1 MGFTTAWANEQT
13 ANSVL
18 DKRVIFYGGVS
29 IMQAEGDFSSTKD
42 GRPEIEI
49 DLDDLDLDE
58 NMVSPVVGMLFNFG
72 KRWTLRLDYIGYHDD
87 SKTTADFSFE
97 FDDLIVPV
105 GASIDSSLDLDIYVA
120 NLAYNFIHSERAR
133 FGVGLGV
140 HAADI
145 DLDISTKV
153 IIAGEETTSGEAI
166 ADLIAPVPNLYA
178 YGAYAF
184 TERFIFRYGGGWL
197 SLNYE
202 DYEGSL
208 IFASAFLEYWPFK
221 YAGVGAGYRYLA
233 ADIEYDPGNKVEEY
247 DVALPGPLL
256 YVTFGF

>member
-1 MGFTTAWANEQT
+1 MLREDPISETHEEGVKCMKLIGVWMAIVTCLVFTTAWANEQT

-18 DKRVIFYGGVS
+18 DKRVVFYGGGQLYS
-29 IMQAEGDFSSTKD
+29 AEGDFSSTKD
-42 GRPEIEI
+42 GRPEIEL

-58 NMVSPVVGMLFNFG
+58 NLVSPIFGMLFNFG

-97 FDDLIVPV
+97 FDDLVVPV
-105 GASIDSSLDLDIYVA
+105 GARVDTSLDLDVYVA
-120 NLAYNFIHSERAR
+120 NLAYNFIRSERAR
-133 FGVGLGV
+133 FGVGVGV

-145 DLDISTKV
+145 DLDISAKV
-153 IIAGEETTSGEAI
+153 TIAGEEISLGDET

-197 SLNYE
+197 SLNYD
-202 DYEGSL
+202 DYEG
-208 IFASAFLEYWPFK
+208 
-221 YAGVGAGYRYLA
+221 
-233 ADIEYDPGNKVEEY
+233 
-247 DVALPGPLL
+247 
-256 YVTFGF
+256 